1 MESGCHVLVEKPM
14 ALTLEE
20 ADAMIISAK
29 KHAVKLCVD
38 HTFLFDPNMI
48 KAQRLVQNGVAGRI
62 LHVEA
67 FYGFDMGRLDGL
79 AASTGFQAHWLL
91 HLLGGP
97 LLDLIPH
104 PLSILL
110 SFVKDPVKVWA
121 VHQSNGL
128 LPESLPDELRVLIDG
143 GGVTG
148 SLAISLGTRPDCL
161 SVNIYGTEM
170 SIHVN
175 MSNMTIITRKNRRI
189 PKKILRSLDSIEQA
203 VQLLSCTFSNAL
215 KVVIGRIRPPGDVG
229 PVITKFYE
237 SIENGSEVPVTG
249 EDGRAVVRVI
259 NEIWNKA
266 A

>member
-1 MESGCHVLVEKPM
+1 M

-20 ADAMIISAK
+20 ADAMIISAQ

-48 KAQRLVQNGVAGRI
+48 KAQRLVRKGMIGRV

-79 AASTGFQAHWLL
+79 AGLQTHWLL

-97 LLDLIPH
+97 ILDLIPH
-104 PLSILL
+104 PLAVLL
-110 SFVKDPVKVWA
+110 SFVKEPVKVWA
-121 VHQSNGL
+121 VLQSNGL

-143 GGVTG
+143 GDVTG

-189 PKKILRSLDSIEQA
+189 PKKNIAQ
-203 VQLLSCTFSNAL
+203 F
-215 KVVIGRIRPPGDVG
+215 G
-229 PVITKFYE
+229 
-237 SIENGSEVPVTG
+237 
-249 EDGRAVVRVI
+249 
-259 NEIWNKA
+259 
-266 A
+266 